1 MVEKKNIIL
10 LLLAIAL
17 LICLAPMPYGYYVL
31 IRYVATI
38 LFGVM
43 AYDYFQD
50 KQKGLYIT
58 SLALTLLIQPVM
70 KIPLGRVVWNF
81 VDVVVAVFL
90 VYLFFRKKSMD

>member
-1 MVEKKNIIL
+1 MVEENKIIL

-17 LICLAPMPYGYYVL
+17 LICLAPMPYGYYIL
-31 IRYVATI
+31 IRYAATI
-38 LFGVM
+38 LFAVM

-50 KQKGLYIT
+50 KQRGLYIAC
-58 SLALTLLIQPVM
+58 LALALLFQPFM
-70 KIPLGRVVWNF
+70 KIPLGREVWNF

>member
-17 LICLAPMPYGYYVL
+17 LVCLAPMPYGYYVL
-31 IRYVATI
+31 IRYATTI
-38 LFGVM
+38 LFAVM

-58 SLALTLLIQPVM
+58 CLALALLFQPFM
-70 KIPLGRVVWNF
+70 KIPLGRMVWNF

-90 VYLFFRKKSMD
+90 VCLFFRKKSSD